1 MFRTALG
8 LAALIAPLALPPTGA
23 SRLHLEQVLAD
34 STSYDV
40 NAVLITGP
48 HEALLW
54 DAQYHLADAHRLA
67 DRIAASG
74 KQLKAIV
81 ISHPDHDHYSGAA
94 VIVGRFPDT
103 PVYMT
108 PASLDEFKKTYKTYF
123 EGERARKPGLLPDS
137 VVMPVPLRSNHL
149 TVDGEAV
156 EVIPDL
162 QGDVLVPSNSVLWI
176 PSLRAVLTGDV
187 VFNRV
192 HPWLAASTPASRVA
206 WQRSLKRIADLKP
219 RLVIAGHKRSAD
231 LPDSPA
237 ALDVMAGYL
246 RDFDQ
251 VRQAS
256 SGYEALVATMKQKY
270 PEWAVPGLLQYS
282 AMTAFAATPKAAAS
296 SAPGSWDPTGSYR
309 FTVQTPQQPME
320 GQFTISR
327 TGAGFGGNIGPVG
340 APPVPLDTI
349 ELQDRSLR
357 LAFLI
362 PAQGRASMDLTRAGP
377 DSLSGKMTGPRGPQD
392 VSARK
397 VHQ

>member
-1 MFRTALG
+1 
-8 LAALIAPLALPPTGA
+8 
-23 SRLHLEQVLAD
+23 
-34 STSYDV
+34 
-40 NAVLITGP
+40 
-48 HEALLW
+48 
-54 DAQYHLADAHRLA
+54 
-67 DRIAASG
+67 
-74 KQLKAIV
+74 V

-94 VIVGRFPDT
+94 VIVGRFPGT

-108 PASLDEFKKTYKTYF
+108 PAALEEFKKTYKTYF

-137 VVMPVPLRSNHL
+137 VVMPVPLPSNHL

-162 QGDVLVPSNSVLWI
+162 QGDVLVPCNSVLWI

-187 VFNRV
+187 VFNGV
-192 HPWLAASTPASRVA
+192 HPWLAASTPESRMA
-206 WQRSLKRIADLKP
+206 WQRSLQRIAGLKP
-219 RLVIAGHKRSAD
+219 RIVVAGHKRPG

-237 ALDVMAGYL
+237 TLEAMAGYL
-246 RDFDQ
+246 KDFDL

-256 SGYEALVATMKQKY
+256 SSYEALVATMKQKY
-270 PEWAVPGLLQYS
+270 PDWAVPGLLQYS
-282 AMTAFAATPKAAAS
+282 AMTAFAAMPKAAGSQHASAGSSGSAS

-309 FTVQTPQQPME
+309 FTVQTPQPLE

-327 TGAGFGGNIGPVG
+327 TGAGYGGNIGPVG
-340 APPVPLDTI
+340 VPPVPLDSI
-349 ELQDRSLR
+349 ELGDRTLR

-397 VHQ
+397 VPQ